1 MIKCLLQEHN
11 RKIITTVWLLRL
23 GDRGFIKLLK
33 NRVVGTL
40 VELTILPAANKHWKK
55 EKRTWQDFYTTSQII
70 LAFWLGFTS
79 DQLEDRRTDDVID
92 SMLLCVSSVID
103 HRRLQNVVRS
113 SVTHS
118 AITSCSTFWCHI
130 WSFVQHTHG
139 NMESNIFNLAYSVHH
154 LRLCLDLLSSSFSV
168 LTFTVLHQRA

>member
-1 MIKCLLQEHN
+1 M
-11 RKIITTVWLLRL
+11 TTVWLLRL
-23 GDRGFIKLLK
+23 GDFCFIKLLK

-55 EKRTWQDFYTTSQII
+55 EKRTWQDFYATSQII

-92 SMLLCVSSVID
+92 SMLLCVCSVID
-103 HRRLQNVVRS
+103 HRRLQNVVDQQWHTRLS
-113 SVTHS
+113 PR
-118 AITSCSTFWCHI
+118 ATFWCHM
-130 WSFVQHTHG
+130 WSLAEHTHG
-139 NMESNIFNLAYSVHH
+139 NMESNIFNLTYSVHH

-168 LTFTVLHQRA
+168 LTFTVLHQLA